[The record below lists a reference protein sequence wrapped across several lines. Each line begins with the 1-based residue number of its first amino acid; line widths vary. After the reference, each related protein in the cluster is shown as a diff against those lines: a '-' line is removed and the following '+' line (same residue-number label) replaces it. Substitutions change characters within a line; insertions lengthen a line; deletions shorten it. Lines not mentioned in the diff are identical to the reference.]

1 MNVKFLIPLVTAVA
15 LMGCVPTEET
25 TPVVQDVETQRQ
37 AVSVTP
43 TYSIVGMSDLPN
55 ALHLSQIGFGVSEI
69 RLEPIDGSQ
78 SSVAYSA
85 VRSEFVAFDVAGGE
99 LHKSGTTIELPH
111 EGRYLVSLRF
121 EPVERSR
128 SGEASSFMMSGF
140 VDQESVR
147 INPLADDGNN
157 DRPTPLPF
165 TPDEGGGEPDPDEPS
180 DPVEDDSSEDAELL
194 AIAEEG
200 WTPFHYQSERAVFF
214 PLGEVEFVHGEQQL
228 DFSFDVRDWAANVV
242 EPIAQ
247 AVEIDQS
254 ITDPNADQGIDISR
268 YLDSNGHGAESF
280 VEKARVK
287 AMPTLM
293 P

>member
-1 MNVKFLIPLVTAVA
+1 MNVKALIPLVAAIA
-15 LMGCVPTEET
+15 LIGCVPTEET
-25 TPVVQDVETQRQ
+25 TPVVQDVETQQQ

-43 TYSIVGMSDLPN
+43 TYSIVGMGDLPQ

-85 VRSEFVAFDVAGGE
+85 VRSEFVTFDVANGE
-99 LHKSGTTIELPH
+99 QHKAGTAIELPDA
-111 EGRYLVSLRF
+111 GRYLVSLRF

-128 SGEASSFMMSGF
+128 TSDASSFVMSGF
-140 VDQESVR
+140 VDQESAR

-165 TPDEGGGEPDPDEPS
+165 SPDEGGGEPEPDEPG
-180 DPVEDDSSEDAELL
+180 DPVEDSAEDDAELL
-194 AIAEEG
+194 GLSGES

-247 AVEIDQS
+247 AVEIDQA
-254 ITDPNADQGIDISR
+254 ITDPTANQGVDISR